1 MTTIFQKKKKKKP
14 REIAFIHT
22 HSSAIVL
29 FYFILFDFG
38 EGRATP
44 GKKRGFWGQ
53 SNLMGRVV
61 ERRKINVPRKMT
73 SIGVELKFGQI
84 KVGGFRPITRQK
96 HLVPRLNLRFVAAH
110 MINLFPPPFSF
121 NLLERIVFLT
131 RRIISKF
138 EKKKKINK
146 LEFLQKRVS
155 TCNSYID

>member
-1 MTTIFQKKKKKKP
+1 
-14 REIAFIHT
+14 
-22 HSSAIVL
+22 
-29 FYFILFDFG
+29 
-38 EGRATP
+38 
-44 GKKRGFWGQ
+44 
-53 SNLMGRVV
+53 MGRVV

-110 MINLFPPPFSF
+110 MTNLFPPPFSF